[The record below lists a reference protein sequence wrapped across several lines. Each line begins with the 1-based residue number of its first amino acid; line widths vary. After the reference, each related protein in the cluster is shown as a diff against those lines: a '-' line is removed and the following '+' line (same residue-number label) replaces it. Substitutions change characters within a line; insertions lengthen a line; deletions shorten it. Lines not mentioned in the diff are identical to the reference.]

1 MINKTVKN
9 VQEACDGIQDGM
21 TIMLG
26 GFGLC
31 GIPEN
36 CIAELVKKEVKD
48 LTCILTMPE
57 SMILD

>member
-31 GIPEN
+31 EFLKIVLQN
-36 CIAELVKKEVKD
+36 W
-48 LTCILTMPE
+48 
-57 SMILD
+57 

>member
-1 MINKTVKN
+1 MIDKTVKN
-9 VQEACDGIQDGM
+9 VQEACEGIKDGM

-36 CIAELVKKEVKD
+36 SIAELVRKNVKIS
-48 LTCILTMPE
+48 LVFLIMQVL
-57 SMILD
+57 MILD